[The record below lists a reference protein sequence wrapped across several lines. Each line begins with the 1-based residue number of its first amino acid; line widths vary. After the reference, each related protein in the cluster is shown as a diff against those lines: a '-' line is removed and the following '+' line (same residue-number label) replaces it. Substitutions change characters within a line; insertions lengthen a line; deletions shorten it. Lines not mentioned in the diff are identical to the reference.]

1 MSSSRGIAFC
11 WLCLRMRLSELL
23 RWTTGSALRSLQPP
37 TPHEHAAVEF
47 RIQA

>member
-1 MSSSRGIAFC
+1 MSGRAGMAVC

-23 RWTTGSALRSLQPP
+23 RWTTGSALRSLHPP